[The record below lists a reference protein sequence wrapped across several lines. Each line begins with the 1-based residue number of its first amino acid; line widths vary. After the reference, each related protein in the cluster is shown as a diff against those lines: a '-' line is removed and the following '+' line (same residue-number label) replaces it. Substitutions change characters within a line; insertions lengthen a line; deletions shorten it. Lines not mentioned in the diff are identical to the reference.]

1 MIFTGQARRLSHNVA
16 IVHYRVAGENII
28 VTKRRSGRYLAFNAV
43 FLFCLALLTG
53 LLATD
58 VAEAAKAKPQRKP
71 AIGGY
76 SSIIIDAATGKVLH
90 EDNADAQKFP
100 ASLTKM
106 MTLYMIFDALDAGK
120 ITLGTTWKVSKHAE
134 SMSPTKLGLDAGD
147 SISVRDV
154 ILGLITKSAND
165 AAAVAAEAL
174 GGTEDRFGDLMTH
187 RARRLGMANTTFQ
200 NASGLPDPGQVTT
213 ARDMAR
219 LSRALIRDFPHYYG
233 YFSTPEFTYAGRRH
247 ANHNRLMNWY
257 EGADGIKTGFIRAS
271 GFNLSASAV
280 RDNRRII
287 GVVMGGP
294 SPVARDQYMG
304 KLLDIGFSR
313 LPETPADM
321 RHASAT
327 PAPAP
332 AAAISEPPSRAAKAR
347 QAQPAVAQAAA
358 PASSEERPTRTKTVK
373 RAKTAEP
380 EAPSGMSLIGTAHA
394 AAREDAMS
402 NSTAGGWA
410 VQVGAFNRIDAARR
424 AAENAAKI
432 ASGPLSDAGIEIST
446 LERKKN
452 TVHRARLVGLNESDA
467 KEACRILERRKHD
480 CLLMAPTTEARSN
493 GRVSVN

>member
-1 MIFTGQARRLSHNVA
+1 VS
-16 IVHYRVAGENII
+16 
-28 VTKRRSGRYLAFNAV
+28 KRRSGRYLAFSTV
-43 FLFCLALLTG
+43 FLFCLALVASLLTTG
-53 LLATD
+53 
-58 VAEAAKAKPQRKP
+58 VADAANKTKPQRKP

-76 SSIIIDAATGKVLH
+76 SSIVIDAATGKVLH

-106 MTLYMIFDALDAGK
+106 MTLYMIFEALDAGK
-120 ITLGTTWKVSKHAE
+120 IKLGTMWKVSKHAE
-134 SMSPTKLGLDAGD
+134 SMSPTKLGLDAGEN
-147 SISVRDV
+147 ISVRDV

-165 AAAVAAEAL
+165 AAAVAAEELA
-174 GGTEDRFGDLMTH
+174 GTEDRFGDLMTQ

-280 RDNRRII
+280 RDNRRVI

-304 KLLDIGFSR
+304 KFLDIGFSR
-313 LPETPADM
+313 LPEMPSDM

-327 PAPAP
+327 PAP

-347 QAQPAVAQAAA
+347 QSQPVVVQAAA
-358 PASSEERPTRTKTVK
+358 PAASEEQPTRTKTVK
-373 RAKTAEP
+373 RTKTVEP
-380 EAPSGMSLIGTAHA
+380 DSPSGMSLIGTAHA
-394 AAREDAMS
+394 AARASISPSVTD
-402 NSTAGGWA
+402 GWA

-432 ASGPLSDAGIEIST
+432 ASGPLGDAGIEIST
-446 LERKKN
+446 LKRKKN
-452 TVHRARLVGLNESDA
+452 TVHRARLVGLSESEA

-480 CLLMAPTTEARSN
+480 CLLMAPTAEARSN

>member
-1 MIFTGQARRLSHNVA
+1 MSPCSINES
-16 IVHYRVAGENII
+16 AGES
-28 VTKRRSGRYLAFNAV
+28 VTVIKRYNGTYLTISTV
-43 FLFCLALLTG
+43 FLFCFALLVG
-53 LLATD
+53 L
-58 VAEAAKAKPQRKP
+58 VAAGNADAAKAKTQRKSS
-71 AIGGY
+71 IGGY
-76 SSIIIDAATGKVLH
+76 SSIVIDAATGKVLH
-90 EDNADAQKFP
+90 EDNADAQKYP

-106 MTLYMIFDALDAGK
+106 MTLYMIFEALDANRV
-120 ITLGTTWKVSKHAE
+120 TLGTTWKVSKHAE
-134 SMSPTKLGLDAGD
+134 SMSPTKLGLDAGET
-147 SISVRDV
+147 ISVRDV

-165 AAAVAAEAL
+165 AAAVAAEGL
-174 GGTEDRFGDLMTH
+174 GGTEDRFGELMTQ
-187 RARRLGMANTTFQ
+187 RARRLGMSNTTFQ

-219 LSRALIRDFPHYYG
+219 LSRALVRDFPHYYS

-280 RDNRRII
+280 RENRRII

-313 LPETPADM
+313 MPETPSDM

-327 PAPAP
+327 PTPAP
-332 AAAISEPPSRAAKAR
+332 AAAPSVSEPPSRAAKAR
-347 QAQPAVAQAAA
+347 QPQTVIAAA
-358 PASSEERPTRTKTVK
+358 SDERATRTKTVK
-373 RAKTAEP
+373 RAKSAEP
-380 EAPSGMSLIGTAHA
+380 EATSGVSLIGTAHA
-394 AAREDAMS
+394 AAREDTSHAP
-402 NSTAGGWA
+402 AGGWA

-452 TVHRARLVGLNESDA
+452 TVHRARLVGLSESEA

-480 CLLMAPTTEARSN
+480 CLLMAPTAEARSN

>member
-1 MIFTGQARRLSHNVA
+1 MSPCSINESV
-16 IVHYRVAGENII
+16 GEDVT
-28 VTKRRSGRYLAFNAV
+28 VTKHSNGRHLITLSTV
-43 FLFCLALLTG
+43 FAFCLALFAG
-53 LLATD
+53 LMAAD
-58 VAEAAKAKPQRKP
+58 SAEAAKTKPQRKST
-71 AIGGY
+71 IGGY
-76 SSIIIDAATGKVLH
+76 SSIVLDAATGKVLH
-90 EDNADAQKFP
+90 EDNADAQKYP

-106 MTLYMIFDALDAGK
+106 MTLYMIFDALDSGK
-120 ITLGTTWKVSKHAE
+120 IKLGTTWKVSSHAAG
-134 SMSPTKLGLDAGD
+134 MSPTKLGLDAGE

-154 ILGLITKSAND
+154 ILGLVTKSAND
-165 AAAVAAEAL
+165 AAAVAAEGL
-174 GGTEDRFGDLMTH
+174 GGTEDNFGDMMTQ

-219 LSRALIRDFPHYYG
+219 LSRALVRDFPHYYS

-271 GFNLSASAV
+271 GFNLAASAV
-280 RDNRRII
+280 RDNRRVI

-313 LPETPADM
+313 MPDLPSDM
-321 RHASAT
+321 RHAAAP

-332 AAAISEPPSRAAKAR
+332 AAMQVASEPPSRSAKAR
-347 QAQPAVAQAAA
+347 QTRTVAQAVPVRATA
-358 PASSEERPTRTKTVK
+358 SEERTARTKTVK
-373 RAKTAEP
+373 RAKSEP
-380 EAPSGMSLIGTAHA
+380 ETASGMSLISSAHA
-394 AAREDAMS
+394 AAREDTMS
-402 NSTAGGWA
+402 TPAGGWA

-424 AAENAAKI
+424 AAENAAKL
-432 ASGPLSDAGIEIST
+432 AAGPLSDAGIEISS

-452 TVHRARLVGLNESDA
+452 TVHRARLVGLSEGKA
-467 KEACRILERRKHD
+467 KEACRILESRKHD
-480 CLLMAPTTEARSN
+480 CLLMAPTAEARSN